1 MLEVL
6 RQRAELL
13 MERRRQDVKD
23 EAEEVNSEL
32 AACFLF
38 SPPLIPSTHPLSS
51 SSSPPLIPPPPPPLL
66 TAPRHDMAIMQQQ
79 ARQMR
84 AVERE
89 GRRRRRRAKGLNGHQ
104 SGSVA
109 STHYEGLSSDDELL
123 ETNRLKFISDI
134 GKICGHWVGL
144 RACESFGSV
153 CP

>member
-6 RQRAELL
+6 CQRAELL

-32 AACFLF
+32 AACLLF
-38 SPPLIPSTHPLSS
+38 
-51 SSSPPLIPPPPPPLL
+51 SPPLIPPPPPLL
-66 TAPRHDMAIMQQQ
+66 TASRHDMATMQHQ

-104 SGSVA
+104 PGSVA

-123 ETNRLKFISDI
+123 ETNQLKFISDI
-134 GKICGHWVGL
+134 GKICGH
-144 RACESFGSV
+144 
-153 CP
+153 